1 MKINLSTLAKEL
13 AAIDQTGKKE
23 LTISQIR
30 EVIACL
36 GIHMRRLVPEDA
48 FRTAHCIIDRA
59 GVKSKNPK
67 RP

>member
-13 AAIDQTGKKE
+13 AAIDKTGKRE

-36 GIHMRRLVPEDA
+36 GIHLRHMLPEDA
-48 FRTAHCIIDRA
+48 IKTCACIIDRA
-59 GVKSKNPK
+59 GLLSKIP
-67 RP
+67 